1 MSHQWPP
8 GGGGGYGPPPYSSPY
23 MSGPPAPAGADP
35 NLMNQLANTQQ
46 QMAQLI
52 SLVKTGFQFPS
63 QWKAGVVDWP
73 NRYVFPMVLTQE
85 LTTFDAQGYG
95 NTNNVARCQF
105 QMDVSNPTYLVAIS
119 FNLFRPNVAGNAGF
133 IGSWLPLGSTR
144 QPFVAAG
151 AFADYTGRDFR
162 WRVTTSSNDLMWQ
175 TGWRSSD
182 QCNGDERKGY
192 VLPVEYELRRN
203 DTLQVEVQPI
213 GAVPAPEQFFTLEAV
228 LHCYKML
235 QRE

>member
-1 MSHQWPP
+1 
-8 GGGGGYGPPPYSSPY
+8 
-23 MSGPPAPAGADP
+23 
-35 NLMNQLANTQQ
+35 
-46 QMAQLI
+46 
-52 SLVKTGFQFPS
+52 
-63 QWKAGVVDWP
+63 
-73 NRYVFPMVLTQE
+73 MVLTQE

-119 FNLFRPNVAGNAGF
+119 FNLFRPDVAGNAGL
-133 IGSWLPLGSTR
+133 IGAWLPLGSTR

-213 GAVPAPEQFFTLEAV
+213 GPVPAPAEFFTLEAA